1 MPASKPHILI
11 AGAGIGGLATALAL
25 LRSGYEVDLY
35 EQAHELKEVGAGVQI
50 SPNGTRVLHELG
62 VGAAL
67 RELSCEASGKEIRLW
82 STGQTWK
89 LFDLG
94 SVSVQR
100 YGHPYLTVY
109 RPDLIEVLAQAVRAL
124 KPDAI
129 HFQAKVLGF
138 EQRADQ
144 VALQFE
150 QGQALGDVLI
160 GADGVHS
167 RIRQQLFGEDQPLV
181 TGLMAWRGV
190 IPMERLPEHMRRP
203 VGTNWVG
210 PGAHVV
216 HYPLHGGKLM
226 NFVGVVERSDWQV
239 ESWSARGS
247 VAECLADFRGWHEDV
262 QSMIQAIAEPFK
274 WALLQRPPL
283 PTWGRGRVSLLGDAC
298 HPTLPFLAQGA
309 VMTLED
315 AFILMRALQA
325 ETNAEQ
331 ALQRYERARRT
342 RTGRIVQGAADNT
355 KRFHN
360 PELANAEG
368 AAAYVSR
375 EWGEERVK
383 QRYEWLFN
391 YDVTQEPI

>member
-150 QGQALGDVLI
+150 QGQA
-160 GADGVHS
+160 
-167 RIRQQLFGEDQPLV
+167 
-181 TGLMAWRGV
+181 
-190 IPMERLPEHMRRP
+190 P
-203 VGTNWVG
+203 VSYT
-210 PGAHVV
+210 H
-216 HYPLHGGKLM
+216 LT
-226 NFVGVVERSDWQV
+226 
-239 ESWSARGS
+239 
-247 VAECLADFRGWHEDV
+247 
-262 QSMIQAIAEPFK
+262 
-274 WALLQRPPL
+274 L
-283 PTWGRGRVSLLGDAC
+283 PTT
-298 HPTLPFLAQGA
+298 P
-309 VMTLED
+309 
-315 AFILMRALQA
+315 
-325 ETNAEQ
+325 
-331 ALQRYERARRT
+331 
-342 RTGRIVQGAADNT
+342 
-355 KRFHN
+355 
-360 PELANAEG
+360 
-368 AAAYVSR
+368 YV
-375 EWGEERVK
+375 
-383 QRYEWLFN
+383 
-391 YDVTQEPI
+391 